1 MIGSAVREQA
11 LKLILVL
18 LCACTTAAPAVAVG
32 PDGPAPSMAFHS
44 SSDYPARAG
53 DTSQAARALDM
64 IEQEM
69 RDRRIPGL
77 QVAVIKDGRI
87 ILQRGLG
94 LSNVENHVP
103 VSDKSLFAINSATK
117 SFTGVAMMQLV
128 EAGKVDL
135 QAPISRYLDDLP
147 ASWRA
152 IRVRQL
158 LAHTSGLPNIVD
170 RRGLV
175 GGGSEADAWAK
186 ITTLPLEAPT
196 GTRFA
201 YNQTNYAL
209 LARIIAKLSGMP
221 FEQYYRQRQ
230 FIPAGMIHT
239 TFGDTFDVVPN
250 AATPYAF
257 MRKVPGQV
265 AVETK
270 SLSRWAED
278 LPAGLRTGGGIQT
291 SAQELA
297 QWIIA
302 LEGGKLI
309 KDRSR
314 LAEMWAPEPLAG
326 GGFGPWGA
334 GWPAVRTACH
344 PAYAG
349 IGGARSA
356 FYVYPDDG
364 LAVIVLTNLI
374 GAEPETFI
382 DRIADVF
389 VPGIASCAT
398 P

>member
-1 MIGSAVREQA
+1 M
-11 LKLILVL
+11 
-18 LCACTTAAPAVAVG
+18 PAIAAVG
-32 PDGPAPSMAFHS
+32 VIAMPAAAIAPISPMTRTVIQRHGDES
-44 SSDYPARAG
+44 ARG
-53 DTSQAARALDM
+53 DIKAQTARALAI
-64 IEQEM
+64 IEHEM

-77 QVAVIKDGRI
+77 QVAVVKDGRI

-94 LSNVENHVP
+94 LSNVESHVP
-103 VSDKSLFAINSATK
+103 VSDKTLFAINSATK

-152 IRVRQL
+152 IRIRQL

-170 RRGLV
+170 RRGLI
-175 GGGSEADAWAK
+175 GGGSEAEAWAK
-186 ITTLPLEAPT
+186 ITTLPLDAPT

-230 FIPAGMIHT
+230 FIPAGMIQT

-257 MRKVPGQV
+257 MRKVPGQA

-291 SAQELA
+291 IAQELA

-302 LEGGKLI
+302 LQDGKLI

-364 LAVIVLTNLI
+364 LAVIVLTNLV

-382 DRIADVF
+382 DSIADVF
-389 VPGIASCAT
+389 VPGIASCAK